1 MNLKNFKVKYLNI
14 GLFILLSFIAGGIN
28 GFLGTGGG
36 IIFIYMLSFLTKN
49 ENKDN
54 YATSLCATFIISSV
68 GLISYLRR
76 SCVDFSIIGEVLL
89 PAIAGG
95 IIGALLV
102 DKMKVK
108 YLNLIFALLIIYS
121 GFNLLMR

>member
-1 MNLKNFKVKYLNI
+1 
-14 GLFILLSFIAGGIN
+14 
-28 GFLGTGGG
+28 
-36 IIFIYMLSFLTKN
+36 MLSFLTKN